1 MGREI
6 TAIFR
11 MGTFWML
18 ARGRV
23 KWLTVGSRQY
33 SGRSREEK
41 ADEEGEGRSGEEEGE
56 LLERK
61 GQGTGGLF
69 DADNKSMNVNKFS
82 DGTRLFIA
90 ASHIEPNRSDSPVR
104 LYGK

>member
-41 ADEEGEGRSGEEEGE
+41 ADEEGEGRSGAQARGCGWFAGAGH
-56 LLERK
+56 LVGATPSK
-61 GQGTGGLF
+61 MQGW
-69 DADNKSMNVNKFS
+69 
-82 DGTRLFIA
+82 
-90 ASHIEPNRSDSPVR
+90 
-104 LYGK
+104 